1 MNLAAPSRQLDAFL
15 RLRDVRSITGLGKTT
30 IYRHIEEGSF
40 PRPYRLG
47 GRAVGWKRSEIENWV
62 ENRVRHDA

>member
-1 MNLAAPSRQLDAFL
+1 MNFGTHSLTRDAYL
-15 RLRDVRSITGLGKTT
+15 RLTDVRSVTGLGRST
-30 IYRHIEEGSF
+30 IYRQINAGEF

-62 ENRVRHDA
+62 ENRAQALA